1 MARDS
6 CPDRPR
12 AAAAACHD
20 VLVSRLTDPQL
31 RRLAA
36 ACVVVALACS
46 AGAVALHV
54 AAQARSPEV
63 PVFAWSNLAFGAT
76 WPLAGLVVVRAQ
88 PRNRCG
94 WLLVG
99 TAWISVY
106 QLLGEY
112 SIWNAYVSGLP
123 FAAFTDWTSMWG
135 FAVYV
140 LVLPLVPLLFPD
152 GRLPSPRWRPFAW
165 SIVVAATA
173 VAVCRMLVP
182 GRSDIDP
189 GVSSPLDLPVPD
201 ALNYVVLVCALYCN
215 LVGIPVAIYAV
226 LRRIRRSVGVERAQ
240 LQWLALGGVAVLVSL
255 LLSAIPDTHPA
266 VFAIG
271 LLGVPVAIAVAIV
284 RHRLFDIDVVL
295 GRSLVFVVV
304 LAVVMAGGA
313 WLLLR
318 LDPEVAG
325 TRRGIFL
332 IAALA
337 VAAVLLR
344 AAVQHGVDRWLF
356 PERESS
362 RLLGRRI
369 ADAMSGSAEP
379 HEALRELV
387 AAVRATM
394 RLPYLAFSG
403 PGFAPV
409 ESGRRPEHVVA
420 LDAVAMGREVGLL
433 EIGPRREGE
442 GEGFTRQER
451 QVLDE
456 SAAQAAMLAYAAG
469 LVADVQRSR
478 ASIVGA
484 REEERRRLR
493 NDLHDGVGPSLAAIA
508 LQADVLAHQLSD
520 SDHGEHAVLI
530 RDRLRETVADVRSVS
545 HGLRPPILDQVGL
558 EEALRQLVA
567 GIEPIVGE
575 SDVRDLGDLPAA
587 VEVAAY
593 AIAAEAVTNAVKH
606 SAASRVRL
614 EARRDGGVHVTVAD
628 NGRGLPA
635 HPRAGVGLTSM
646 RQRAAELEG
655 TLEHRPS
662 PGGGTTVH
670 LSIPLPEE
678 RP

>member
-1 MARDS
+1 M
-6 CPDRPR
+6 
-12 AAAAACHD
+12 
-20 VLVSRLTDPQL
+20 LVPRLTDPQL

-36 ACVVVALACS
+36 ACVVVSLACS
-46 AGAVALHV
+46 AGAVALHL

-112 SIWNAYVSGLP
+112 SIWNAYVSDLP

-135 FAVYV
+135 FAAYV

-165 SIVVAATA
+165 SIVVAAAA

-189 GVSSPLDLPVPD
+189 NVYSPLDLPVPD
-201 ALNYVVLVCALYCN
+201 ALNYVVLVSAIYCN
-215 LVGIPVAIYAV
+215 LVGIPVAIVAV

-240 LQWLALGGVAVLVSL
+240 LQWLALGGVFVLVSL
-255 LLSAIPDTHPA
+255 LLSAVPDTHPA

-271 LLGVPVAIAVAIV
+271 LLGVPFAIAVAIV

-304 LAVVMAGGA
+304 LAVVMACGA

-369 ADAMSGSAEP
+369 AAAMSGSTEP
-379 HEALRELV
+379 REALRELV
-387 AAVRATM
+387 TAVRTTM
-394 RLPYLAFSG
+394 RLPYVGFSG
-403 PGFAPV
+403 PGFASV

-433 EIGPRREGE
+433 EIGPRRE

-508 LQADVLAHQLSD
+508 LQADVLAHQLSE

-575 SDVRDLGDLPAA
+575 AEVDDLGELPAA

-614 EARRDGGVHVTVAD
+614 EARRADGVHVTVAD

-655 TLEHRPS
+655 TLEHRES

>member
-1 MARDS
+1 M
-6 CPDRPR
+6 PR
-12 AAAAACHD
+12 
-20 VLVSRLTDPQL
+20 LSDPQL

-36 ACVVVALACS
+36 ACVVVSLTCS
-46 AGAVALHV
+46 IGAVALHV

-99 TAWISVY
+99 TTWISVY

-112 SIWNAYVSGLP
+112 SIWNAYVSDLP
-123 FAAFTDWTSMWG
+123 FSAFTDWTSMWG
-135 FAVYV
+135 FAVYL

-165 SIVVAATA
+165 SIVIAACTL
-173 VAVCRMLVP
+173 AVCRMLVP

-189 GVSSPLDLPVPD
+189 NVVSPLDLPGLDV
-201 ALNYVVLVCALYCN
+201 LNYVVLAAALYCN
-215 LVGIPVAIYAV
+215 LVGIPVAIVAV
-226 LRRIRRSVGVERAQ
+226 LLRIRRSVGVERAQ
-240 LQWLALGGVAVLVSL
+240 LQWLALGGVFVLVSL
-255 LLSAIPDTHPA
+255 LLSAFPDTHPA

-271 LLGVPVAIAVAIV
+271 LLGIPFAIAVAVV

-295 GRSLVFVVV
+295 GRSVVFVAV
-304 LAVVMAGGA
+304 LAVVMACGA

-369 ADAMSGSAEP
+369 ADAMSGSTEP
-379 HEALRELV
+379 REALRELV

-394 RLPYLAFSG
+394 RLPYVGFSG
-403 PGFAPV
+403 PGVPSV
-409 ESGRRPEHVVA
+409 ESGRRPDHVLA
-420 LDAVAMGREVGLL
+420 LDAVAMGRDVGIL
-433 EIGPRREGE
+433 EIGPRRE

-451 QVLDE
+451 QVLEE

-469 LVADVQRSR
+469 LVTDVKRSR

-508 LQADVLAHQLSD
+508 LQADVLASRLSD
-520 SDHGEHAVLI
+520 SDHGDHAGLI

-545 HGLRPPILDQVGL
+545 HGLRAPILDQVGL
-558 EEALRQLVA
+558 EQALRQLVA

-575 SDVRDLGDLPAA
+575 ADVHPLTDLPAA
-587 VEVAAY
+587 VEVATY

-606 SAASRVRL
+606 SAASLVRL
-614 EARRDGGVHVTVAD
+614 EARRTADRIEVTVSD

-635 HPRAGVGLTSM
+635 HPRPGVGLTSM

-655 TLEHRPS
+655 TLDHRTP
-662 PGGGTTVH
+662 PGGGAAVH
-670 LSIPLPEE
+670 LTIPLPEE

>member
-1 MARDS
+1 M
-6 CPDRPR
+6 PRP
-12 AAAAACHD
+12 
-20 VLVSRLTDPQL
+20 TDQQL

-36 ACVVVALACS
+36 ACVVVSLACS
-46 AGAVALHV
+46 IGAVALHL

-99 TAWISVY
+99 TSWISVY

-112 SIWNAYVSGLP
+112 SIWNAYVSDLP
-123 FAAFTDWTSMWG
+123 FSDFTDWTSMWG
-135 FAVYV
+135 FAVYL

-152 GRLPSPRWRPFAW
+152 GRLPSRRWWPFAW
-165 SIVVAATA
+165 SIVIAASTL
-173 VAVCRMLVP
+173 AVCRMLVP

-189 GVSSPLDLPVPD
+189 NVVSPLDLPGLDV
-201 ALNYVVLVCALYCN
+201 LNYVVLASALYCN
-215 LVGIPVAIYAV
+215 LVGIPVAIVAV
-226 LRRIRRSVGVERAQ
+226 LLRIRRSVGVERAQ
-240 LQWLALGGVAVLVSL
+240 LQWLALGGVFVLVSL
-255 LLSAIPDTHPA
+255 LLSAFPETPPA
-266 VFAIG
+266 VFALG
-271 LLGVPVAIAVAIV
+271 LLGIPFAIAVAVV

-295 GRSLVFVVV
+295 GRSVVFVAV
-304 LAVVMAGGA
+304 LAVVMACGA

-325 TRRGIFL
+325 TRRGVFL

-337 VAAVLLR
+337 VSAVLLR

-369 ADAMSGSAEP
+369 ADAMSGSTEP
-379 HEALRELV
+379 REALRELV
-387 AAVRATM
+387 AAVRSTM
-394 RLPYLAFSG
+394 RLPYVGFSG
-403 PGFAPV
+403 PGTPSV
-409 ESGRRPEHVVA
+409 ESGRRPDHVVA
-420 LDAVAMGREVGLL
+420 LDAVAMGREVGIL
-433 EIGPRREGE
+433 EIGPRRE

-451 QVLDE
+451 QVLEE

-469 LVADVQRSR
+469 LVSDVKRSR
-478 ASIVGA
+478 SSIVGA

-508 LQADVLAHQLSD
+508 LQADVLASHLRESE
-520 SDHGEHAVLI
+520 HGDHAVLI

-558 EEALRQLVA
+558 EEALRQLVS
-567 GIEPIVGE
+567 GIEPLVGE
-575 SDVRDLGDLPAA
+575 ADVPSLPDLPAA
-587 VEVAAY
+587 VEVATY
-593 AIAAEAVTNAVKH
+593 VIAAEAVTNAVKH

-614 EARRDGGVHVTVAD
+614 EARRTPDGISLTVSD
-628 NGRGLPA
+628 NGRGLPS
-635 HPRAGVGLTSM
+635 HPRPGVGLTSM

-655 TLEHRPS
+655 TLDHRTP
-662 PGGGTTVH
+662 PGGGTAVH
-670 LSIPLPEE
+670 LTIPLPEE